1 MVKTRFFRRCFLLI
15 PVLLLMTIATVCAE
29 DGWRRTAHGWEK
41 ISVGRTSVAFSQPLV
56 VAKSDPIHPGQ
67 LGILQVAGS
76 CLVLALFASQATIVR
91 TAD

>member
-15 PVLLLMTIATVCAE
+15 PVLALMTIATVDAE
-29 DGWRRTAHGWEK
+29 DGWRRTAQGWEK
-41 ISVGRTSVAFSQPLV
+41 VNIARARVAFSEPLV